1 PQQMPPQQMP
11 PQQMPPQQM
20 PPQQMPPQQM
30 PPQQMPPQTTGQ
42 TVSAPPPAGQIAANN
57 SEEVTTE
64 DLMDLMSELR
74 IE

>member
-1 PQQMPPQQMP
+1 MPPQQMP

-20 PPQQMPPQQM
+20 PPQQVPPQQV
-30 PPQQMPPQTTGQ
+30 PSAQPGVPQPTGQ
-42 TVSAPPPAGQIAANN
+42 TLSAPPPAGQIPAKN

-64 DLMDLMSELR
+64 DLMDLMSELE